1 MLIALGLLGAV
12 GHGLLVLAYARAP
25 ASLLAPM
32 SYTQLIWAALAGVLV
47 FGDWPDGMTLVGA
60 VVIALGGL
68 LVAIPDRRS
77 RAGAGTR

>member
-1 MLIALGLLGAV
+1 
-12 GHGLLVLAYARAP
+12 
-25 ASLLAPM
+25 
-32 SYTQLIWAALAGVLV
+32 
-47 FGDWPDGMTLVGA
+47 MTLVGA